1 MLKVL
6 VLLISAS
13 ICFIDLR
20 SHRIP
25 NELTFLLAVSLLF
38 DSVTAQLIGFLVASV
53 FSILIAYVGQI
64 GAGDVKLFLVL
75 IATSGSLV
83 LSQQYFLGM
92 ALISLC
98 ALLASFLNM
107 RRKGIKGLYSIA
119 FAPSIL
125 IPFLA
130 LYLAI

>member
-1 MLKVL
+1 MVEVL
-6 VLLISAS
+6 VLVLCAW
-13 ICFIDLR
+13 ICVVDIR

-25 NELTFLLAVSLLF
+25 NELTILLSAALLF
-38 DSVTAQLIGFLVASV
+38 DTVTAQLPGFLIASSSCV
-53 FSILIAYVGQI
+53 LIASIGKI

-92 ALISLC
+92 ALVSLC
-98 ALLASFLNM
+98 LLLASLFNM
-107 RRKGIKGLYSIA
+107 RRKGIEGLNSIA

>member
-1 MLKVL
+1 MVEVL
-6 VLLISAS
+6 VLILCAW
-13 ICFIDLR
+13 ICVVDVK

-25 NELTFLLAVSLLF
+25 NELSFLLAGVLLF
-38 DSVTAQLIGFLVASV
+38 DSVTAQLFCALIASV
-53 FSILIAYVGQI
+53 SCLLIAYAGKV

-83 LSQQYFLGM
+83 LTQGYFLGM
-92 ALISLC
+92 AFAS
-98 ALLASFLNM
+98 LLALVASLFTSHL
-107 RRKGIKGLYSIA
+107 KGREAPRSIA

-125 IPFLA
+125 IPFLL

>member
-1 MLKVL
+1 MVEVL
-6 VLLISAS
+6 VLVLSTW
-13 ICFIDLR
+13 ICIIDIR

-25 NELTFLLAVSLLF
+25 NQFSLLLAFLLLF
-38 DSVTAQLIGFLVASV
+38 DSITSQLIRFLLASV
-53 FSILIAYVGQI
+53 ICLLIAYVGKV

-75 IATSGSLV
+75 VATSGSLV
-83 LSQQYFLGM
+83 LTLNYFLGM

-98 ALLASFLNM
+98 VLVASFLSTGL
-107 RRKGIKGLYSIA
+107 KGHQSPRSIA

>member
-1 MLKVL
+1 MVDAA
-6 VLLISAS
+6 VIF
-13 ICFIDLR
+13 ICACICSVDIR

-25 NELTFLLAVSLLF
+25 NELSLLLGIVLLF
-38 DSVTAQLIGFLVASV
+38 DSVTAHLIGFLVASALTL
-53 FSILIAYVGQI
+53 LITYVGKI

-92 ALISLC
+92 ALVSLC
-98 ALLASFLNM
+98 LLLASLFNM
-107 RRKGIKGLYSIA
+107 RRKGIEGLNSIA

>member
-1 MLKVL
+1 MLETL
-6 VLLISAS
+6 VLS
-13 ICFIDLR
+13 IGAWICVIDIR

-25 NELTFLLAVSLLF
+25 NQLSLLLAFLLLL
-38 DSVTAQLIGFLVASV
+38 DSITAKLIGFLLASM
-53 FSILIAYVGQI
+53 ICLLIAYVGKV

-75 IATSGSLV
+75 VATSGSLV
-83 LSQQYFLGM
+83 LSLDYFLGM

-98 ALLASFLNM
+98 VLVTSFLSTGL
-107 RRKGIKGLYSIA
+107 KGYQGPRSIA

-125 IPFLA
+125 IPFLL

>member
-1 MLKVL
+1 MIQYL
-6 VLLISAS
+6 VLAISLC
-13 ICFIDLR
+13 ICVIDIR

-25 NELTFLLAVSLLF
+25 NSLSLWLAVALLF
-38 DSVTAQLIGFLVASV
+38 DSVTVHPLDLLLAAIICVV
-53 FSILIAYVGQI
+53 IAYLGKI

-75 IATSGSLV
+75 VATSGSLIV
-83 LSQQYFLGM
+83 TLEFFLGM

-98 ALLASFLNM
+98 VLVASFLCA
-107 RRKGIKGLYSIA
+107 RFKGRENPRSIA

>member
-1 MLKVL
+1 MIKVA
-6 VLLISAS
+6 VLF
-13 ICFIDLR
+13 ICAWICSVDIR

-25 NELTFLLAVSLLF
+25 NELSLLLAIILLF
-38 DSVTAQLIGFLVASV
+38 DSVTSQFIGFLAASV
-53 FSILIAYVGQI
+53 VTLSIAYLGQV

-75 IATSGSLV
+75 TATSGSIV
-83 LSQQYFLGM
+83 LTQKYFLGM
-92 ALISLC
+92 ALISLY
-98 ALLASFLNM
+98 LLLTSFLHI
-107 RRKGIKGLYSIA
+107 RRKGIEGLHSMA

>member
-1 MLKVL
+1 MVDAA
-6 VLLISAS
+6 VIFICAWICS
-13 ICFIDLR
+13 IDIR
-20 SHRIP
+20 SYRIP
-25 NELTFLLAVSLLF
+25 NKLTLSLAFLLLI
-38 DSVTAQLIGFLVASV
+38 DSVTAQLLEFLVASALTL
-53 FSILIAYVGQI
+53 LIAYVGKI

-92 ALISLC
+92 ALVSICL
-98 ALLASFLNM
+98 LLASFFNM
-107 RRKGIKGLYSIA
+107 RRKGIEALHSIA